1 MKKYF
6 FSLLITVFLLSASSC
21 LATAV
26 NSNLSNA
33 FSKGGPLD
41 TVKKAAGY
49 TEKDTGL
56 TSIQSIITQV
66 IKTALTLV
74 GIVFLVLMIYGGFLW
89 MTDRGS
95 EAQVKKAINLI
106 QSAVIGLIIV
116 VSAYA
121 ITYFVVQAIGK
132 GQLTSVQ

>member
-6 FSLLITVFLLSASSC
+6 FSFFLSAAIFVFMAFLSSVS
-21 LATAV
+21 AA
-26 NSNLSNA
+26 NLNDA
-33 FSKGGPLD
+33 FSAAGPLN
-41 TVKKAAGY
+41 TVKTGAGY
-49 TEKDTGL
+49 GDAAVGL

-66 IKTALTLV
+66 IRTALTLV